1 VRPDW
6 AAGFI
11 YNSIILVT
19 TTIVKRNDG
28 MPSAGPLLSPMELK

>member
-6 AAGFI
+6 VAGFI
-11 YNSIILVT
+11 YNSIILVI

-28 MPSAGPLLSPMELK
+28 MSFAGPLLSPMELK